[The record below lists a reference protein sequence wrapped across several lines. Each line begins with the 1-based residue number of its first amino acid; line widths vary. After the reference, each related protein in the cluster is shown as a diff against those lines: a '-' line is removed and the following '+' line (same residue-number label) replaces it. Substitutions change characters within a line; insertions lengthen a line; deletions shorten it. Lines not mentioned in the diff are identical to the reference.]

1 MELRFKR
8 KEVETEALSMSKY
21 NKKKINIFKIIATI
35 LILLVGTL
43 SFSAKI
49 SGHIGFLLQAI
60 ILIVF
65 LPLVKTREQTLSD

>member
-1 MELRFKR
+1 
-8 KEVETEALSMSKY
+8 MSKH
-21 NKKKINIFKIIATI
+21 NKKKIIIFKIIATI

-49 SGHIGFLLQAI
+49 PAHIGLLLQAI
-60 ILIVF
+60 ILVVF